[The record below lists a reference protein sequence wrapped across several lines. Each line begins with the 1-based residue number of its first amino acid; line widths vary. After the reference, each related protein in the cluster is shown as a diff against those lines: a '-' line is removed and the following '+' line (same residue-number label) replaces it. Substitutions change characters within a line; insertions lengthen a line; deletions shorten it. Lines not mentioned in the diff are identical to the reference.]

1 MVDRIHKSCSAHTK
15 TGRKCTRLATD
26 KGLCSQHYKMKFG
39 RKSPAMKLS
48 PRAFSVAK
56 VMSPTKGCPPGMEK
70 RKGYVRRSFV
80 RSDGTPVQGSKVV
93 KSCILDRGAK
103 GRDWKLRNKTL
114 GIGPL
119 KKGELKIF
127 GYASAKSEVT
137 RHTAIRKAAAAYGA
151 LPVERKLNA
160 LAVYNSKRR
169 PVLANVFKQDS
180 LYAATLYAKSKK
192 SLKKARGN
200 IPCDD
205 WREQGFDS
213 RGDCLGTQ

>member
-1 MVDRIHKSCSAHTK
+1 MVAHIHKSCSAHTR
-15 TGRKCTRLATD
+15 TGRKCTRLAVD

-56 VMSPTKGCPPGMEK
+56 VMSPTRGCPPGMEK
-70 RKGYVRRSFV
+70 RKGYVRRSFM
-80 RSDGTPVQGSKVV
+80 RSNGTPVQGSKVGT
-93 KSCILDRGAK
+93 SCIVDRGAK
-103 GRDWKLRNKTL
+103 GRAWKLKNKTL

-119 KKGELKIF
+119 KKGELKVF
-127 GYASAKSEVT
+127 GYASAKSEVV
-137 RHTAIRKAAAAYGA
+137 RHAAIRKAAAAYGA

-169 PVLANVFKQDS
+169 PVLANAFKQDS

-192 SLKKARGN
+192 V
-200 IPCDD
+200 
-205 WREQGFDS
+205 
-213 RGDCLGTQ
+213 